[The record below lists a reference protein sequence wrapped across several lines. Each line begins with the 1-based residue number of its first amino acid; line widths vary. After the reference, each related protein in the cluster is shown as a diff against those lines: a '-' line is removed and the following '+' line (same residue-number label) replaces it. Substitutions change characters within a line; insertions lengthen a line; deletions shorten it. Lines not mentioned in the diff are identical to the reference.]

1 MKQLALYI
9 LVFLAGIGFS
19 IAQSSNG
26 VTYKL
31 DYQDSL
37 RLVLENTRNVDAI
50 AVGAAIA
57 TVWKGLGLDQQA
69 VIKNQLKLMKK
80 KGHKLRPQFVNY
92 LGAIVNSINRENI
105 DPVKLSNYL
114 TVAGQVIENEDL
126 TKASVFFKSSRDF
139 FENHTLHFEKSFRLY
154 ARDDE
159 YKFDYIK
166 TEIISDIPDTTTQ
179 KNQFD
184 QWDNQN
190 KPEPTTWE
198 EPPVDTTAQSSEV
211 SLLLPPMPQP
221 ELSGPIIKFEK
232 LTLNFSTPYDSAFLK
247 NTKGSVSLFDNTFV
261 GEGGTFDWSPAGL
274 GPDSVYFEFKAYNFN
289 VTKPE
294 LKADQGKITYKG
306 KISGKV
312 DGIFEFKSLKH
323 KDPSSSN
330 YPRFMSL
337 RSNIPILGLS
347 DEKMKYTGG
356 FALNGKRIYSS
367 SVDTDFAVLE
377 VQGDTDKKF
386 EARSRLFE
394 FQDSTILSKHAQLKI
409 FQENDSI
416 FHPASELRYDYG
428 KKRLV
433 IQKEKGQMKDAPFTS
448 SFFNVDFAADRLR
461 WDLKSDSM
469 NLFAA
474 GGRSQASMIIE
485 SIDYYDPEDYRLL
498 GSVGFTYHPLALVA
512 NYSIKNGVRE
522 FYVDDLAQ
530 RSEIK
535 TEAIRSGMNFLA
547 QKGMIGYNPITGLV
561 QVKDKTLHFFDAY
574 KNKSDYDNLKIHS
587 VTDGPANATI
597 NFPLGRMTV
606 RGVEEF
612 KVSDSLNVVIKP
624 DSSTIT
630 IFKDRDIKFDGKI
643 TAGNFEINGKD
654 FMLKYDSFF
663 INLNHIDSIRF
674 YITETNAKGQTTRRR
689 VNNAMV
695 GADSIA
701 SAAGGLPPRTSQS
714 SGTLFVSKPNN
725 KSGRQ
730 KLPNYP
736 RLDAT
741 AGGVIYFDRREVL
754 NGVYDRSVFFVVP
767 PFKLDSLSDA
777 DPAAINFEGTFVS
790 SGMFPNFKEKLHTMP
805 DKSLGFIHSVPASGY
820 QLFHGDG
827 KFSGGISLDNSGIRS
842 TGRIDYL
849 GASVESKDFVFYP
862 DSVLGKGTV
871 GEIKEKQFGSVFFPQ
886 ATLSEY
892 QLKWLPKQDKFSLK
906 NLRDPFNLYN
916 ETAQLNG
923 RLVVSKTGVSGEG
936 TLITRG
942 SELMSKELKF
952 SAKDFSARH
961 ARFIVKTTNPDKPA
975 LAGDDI
981 SVRFNLEK
989 NYADISPEVEGIAAI
1004 EFPYAQFKTSITDA
1018 RWDLGTQKI
1027 SMTKDKDVPIEN
1039 SYFYTTRKELDSL
1052 VFNAEKAEYDI
1063 QLQQLKVSGVPFI
1076 VVADA
1081 KITPENN
1088 EVLILENAKI
1098 GQLKNTRIVLDTL
1111 NGYHTLKDGVVDI
1124 ISRKEFSGYATYQY
1138 VNSVNDTFAIKMTD
1152 FHLEAI
1158 TEQTKNK
1165 RQSNEIVAT
1174 QQTVGNGTVVE
1185 TEKIILAPR
1194 IFYKGDMVMYATK
1207 PALQLRGYTKLDLKK
1222 IKNYNTW
1229 LRYEQSGDEKDIF
1242 IDFDNALTEEA
1253 RKAEAGLHF
1262 ATDNSLYITFVFD
1275 KKAEEDENFFLPSGS
1290 LFFDKETGEFKI
1302 EDRKKAAGEKLS
1314 GKVFAYNEEKQEV
1327 RFEGPVNFFKGNNDF
1342 KITASAL
1349 GSGNLETNE
1358 IRMNSFVMA
1367 NINIPTQAFQLMA
1380 LNLIEVM
1387 KEEGGAEGLG
1397 DQTELLY
1404 KIADIVGEKAV
1415 KDYEQRSLQSYV
1427 SLSTIPALAQPLVF
1441 ANVNLK
1447 WSQKFKAFY
1456 SEGNL
1461 GLSNM
1466 GRNDINGAFEGF
1478 MEIRKNEDGSPV
1490 FHVFIKASPEAWYY
1504 FGFEDNRL
1512 MLQSSNQAFNDL
1524 VSKKTNASKAKVG
1537 ELIFIPGSDEE
1548 ALAFINRFRQNY
1560 YGIEA
1565 PYELNSASSAA
1576 KKKEKKKDVKD
1587 EDDGF

>member
-1 MKQLALYI
+1 M
-9 LVFLAGIGFS
+9 
-19 IAQSSNG
+19 
-26 VTYKL
+26 
-31 DYQDSL
+31 
-37 RLVLENTRNVDAI
+37 
-50 AVGAAIA
+50 AVGAAIG
-57 TVWKGLGLDQQA
+57 TVWNGLGMDQQA
-69 VIKNQLKLMKK
+69 VVKNQLKQMKQ
-80 KGHKLRPQFVNY
+80 KGYKLRPHVVNY
-92 LGAIVNSINRENI
+92 LGAIVNAINRESI
-105 DPVKLSNYL
+105 DPVKLANYIRI
-114 TVAGQVIENEDL
+114 AGLVIENEDINK
-126 TKASVFFKSSRDF
+126 TATFFKNSRDF
-139 FENHTLHFEKSFRLY
+139 FEHHALHHEKSFRLY
-154 ARDDE
+154 ARDDQ
-159 YKFDYIK
+159 YQFDYIK
-166 TEIISDIPDTTTQ
+166 IETIPELPDTATQ
-179 KNQFD
+179 ENKFD
-184 QWDNQN
+184 QWDNQATT
-190 KPEPTTWE
+190 EPTTWE
-198 EPPVDTTAQSSEV
+198 EPPVDTVAQSSEV
-211 SLLLPPMPQP
+211 SLLLPPEPQP
-221 ELSGPIIKFEK
+221 ILSGPIIKFDK
-232 LTLNFSTPYDSAFLK
+232 VTLNFSTPYDSAFLK
-247 NTKGSVSLFDNTFV
+247 NTKGSVSLIDNTFV
-261 GEGGTFDWSPAGL
+261 GEGGSFDWTPAGL
-274 GPDSVYFEFKAYNFN
+274 GPDSVYFEFSAYNFN
-289 VTKPE
+289 VTRPQ
-294 LKADQGKITYKG
+294 LKTDQGKITYVGKVKG
-306 KISGKV
+306 KV
-312 DGIFEFKSLKH
+312 EGIFEFKSVKH
-323 KDPSSSN
+323 KDAATSY

-337 RSNIPILGLS
+337 KSNIPILGLA
-347 DEKMKYTGG
+347 DERMKYTGG

-367 SVDTDFAVLE
+367 SVDTDFATLE
-377 VQGDTDKKF
+377 VLGETDKKF

-394 FQDSTILSKHAQLKI
+394 FQDSVIFSKHALVKI

-416 FHPASELRYDYG
+416 FHPAAELRYDYG

-433 IQKEKGQMKDAPFTS
+433 IQKGKGPMKDAPFNS
-448 SFFNVDFAADRLR
+448 SFFNVDFAIERLR

-485 SIDYYDPEDYRLL
+485 SIDFYDPEDYRLL
-498 GSVGFTYHPLALVA
+498 GGIGFTYHPLALVA

-522 FYVDDLAQ
+522 FYVDDLS
-530 RSEIK
+530 RNSGIK
-535 TEAIRSGMNFLA
+535 YEAISRGMNFLA
-547 QKGMIGYNPITGLV
+547 QKGMIGFNPISGLI

-574 KNKSDYDNLKIHS
+574 KNNSDYDNLKIHS

-597 NFPLGRMTV
+597 NFPKGRMTV

-630 IFKDRDIKFDGKI
+630 ILKDRDIKFDGKI

-695 GADSIA
+695 GADSVA
-701 SAAGGLPPRTSQS
+701 SIVGGLPHESSKS
-714 SGTLFVSKPNN
+714 SGTLFISRTNN
-725 KSGRQ
+725 KSGRE

-736 RLDAT
+736 RLDAA

-767 PFKLDSLSDA
+767 PFKLDSLNDA
-777 DPAAINFEGTFVS
+777 DPGSINFDGTFSS

-805 DKSLGFIHSVPASGY
+805 DKSLGFIHATPASGY
-820 QLFHGDG
+820 QLFQGQG
-827 KFSGGISLDNSGIRS
+827 KFFGGMSLDNSGIRS
-842 TGRIDYL
+842 TGKIEYL
-849 GASVESKDFVFYP
+849 AANVESKDFVFYP
-862 DSVLGKGTV
+862 DSVLGKGVV
-871 GEIKEKQFGSVFFPQ
+871 GEIKEQQFGSVWFPQ
-886 ATLSEY
+886 ATLTEY
-892 QLKWLPKQDKFSLK
+892 QLKWLPKQDKFTLK

-916 ETAQLNG
+916 ATAQLNG
-923 RLVVSKTGVSGEG
+923 KMVVSKTGLSGDG
-936 TLITRG
+936 KLITRG
-942 SELMSKELKF
+942 SELTSSELKF

-961 ARFIVKTTNPDKPA
+961 ARFEVKTTNPDKPA

-981 SVRFNLEK
+981 SLRFNLEK

-1018 RWDLGTQKI
+1018 RWDLSTQKI

-1063 QLQQLKVSGVPFI
+1063 QTQQLKVSGIPFI

-1098 GQLKNTRIVLDTL
+1098 GQLKNTVIVLDTL
-1111 NGYHTLKDGVVDI
+1111 NGYHRLTDGVVDI

-1138 VNSVNDTFAIKMTD
+1138 VNAVNDTFAIKMTD

-1165 RQSNEIVAT
+1165 RQSDEIIAT
-1174 QQTVGNGTVVE
+1174 QQTVGNGTVIE

-1194 IFYKGDMVMYATK
+1194 IFYKGDLVMYATK

-1242 IDFDNALTEEA
+1242 IDFDNALTEEG

-1262 ATDNSLYITFVFD
+1262 GTDNSLYITFVFD
-1275 KKAEEDENFFLPSGS
+1275 KKAEEDEDFFLPSGS

-1302 EDRKKAAGEKLS
+1302 EDRQKALGEKLS

-1367 NINIPTQAFQLMA
+1367 NMNIPTMAYQLMA
-1380 LNLIEVM
+1380 QNLIEVL
-1387 KEEGGAEGLG
+1387 KAEGGAEGLG
-1397 DQTELLY
+1397 DQTDLLY
-1404 KIADIVGEKAV
+1404 KIADIVGERAV
-1415 KDYEQRSLQSYV
+1415 KDFEQRSLQNYS
-1427 SLSTIPALAQPLVF
+1427 SLSTIPALVQPLVF

-1466 GRNDINGAFEGF
+1466 GKYDINGAFEGF
-1478 MEIRKNEDGSPV
+1478 MEMRKNEDGTPV
-1490 FHVFIKASPEAWYY
+1490 FHVFVKASPEAWYY

-1512 MLQSSNQAFNDL
+1512 MLQSSNQTFNDL
-1524 VSKKTNASKAKVG
+1524 IAKKTNAGKAKVG
-1537 ELIFIPGSDEE
+1537 ELIFVPGSDEE

-1565 PYELNSASSAA
+1565 PYDLSGGSSEAN
-1576 KKKEKKKDVKD
+1576 KKEKKKDAKD

>member
-1 MKQLALYI
+1 M
-9 LVFLAGIGFS
+9 
-19 IAQSSNG
+19 
-26 VTYKL
+26 
-31 DYQDSL
+31 
-37 RLVLENTRNVDAI
+37 
-50 AVGAAIA
+50 AVGAAIG
-57 TVWKGLGLDQQA
+57 TVWNGLGMDQQA
-69 VIKNQLKLMKK
+69 VIKSQLKLMKK
-80 KGHKLRPQFVNY
+80 KGYKLRPHYVNY
-92 LGAIVNSINRENI
+92 LGAIVNAINRENI
-105 DPVKLSNYL
+105 DPVKLSQYL
-114 TVAGQVIENEDL
+114 TVAGQVIENEDISK
-126 TKASVFFKSSRDF
+126 TSSFFNNSRDF
-139 FENHTLHFEKSFRLY
+139 FEHHALHYEKSFRLY
-154 ARDDE
+154 ARDDQYHFE
-159 YKFDYIK
+159 YIK
-166 TEIISDIPDTTTQ
+166 SETIPLLPDTATQ
-179 KNQFD
+179 QSQFD
-184 QWDNQN
+184 TWDNQN
-190 KPEPTTWE
+190 KTEPTTWE
-198 EPPVDTTAQSSEV
+198 EPAVDTTAQSEEF
-211 SLLLPPMPQP
+211 SLLFPPMPQP

-232 LTLNFSTPYDSAFLK
+232 LTLNFSTPSDSAFLK
-247 NTKGSVSLFDNTFV
+247 NTKGSVSLITNMFV
-261 GEGGTFDWSPAGL
+261 GEGGSFDWSPAGL
-274 GPDSVYFEFKAYNFN
+274 GPDSVYFDFRAYHFD
-289 VTKPE
+289 VSKPE
-294 LKADQGKITYKG
+294 IKADQGKITYKG
-306 KISGKV
+306 KIRGKEE
-312 DGIFEFKSLKH
+312 GIFEFKSVRH
-323 KDPSSSN
+323 KDPASSN
-330 YPRFMSL
+330 YPRYMSL
-337 RSNIPILGLS
+337 RSNIPMLGLS
-347 DEKMKYTGG
+347 DEKMKYIGG
-356 FALNGKRIYSS
+356 FALNGRRIYSS
-367 SVDTDFAVLE
+367 SVDGDFATLE
-377 VQGDTDKKF
+377 VLGDTDKKF

-394 FQDSTILSKHAQLKI
+394 FKDSVIVAKHALVKI

-416 FHPASELRYDYG
+416 FHPAVELRYDYG

-448 SFFNVDFAADRLR
+448 SFFNVDFATDHLR

-469 NLFAA
+469 NMFAA

-485 SIDYYDPEDYRLL
+485 SIDFYDPEDFRLL
-498 GSVGFTYHPLALVA
+498 GGIGFTFHPLALVA
-512 NYSIKNGVRE
+512 NYSINNGVRE
-522 FYVDDLAQ
+522 FYENDLV
-530 RSEIK
+530 RSLNIK
-535 TEAIRSGMNFLA
+535 PEAIRMGMSFLA
-547 QKGMIGYNPITGLV
+547 QKGMIGYNPISGLI
-561 QVKDKTLHFFDAY
+561 QVKDKTLHFFEAS
-574 KNKSDYDNLKIHS
+574 KNNTDYDNLKIHS
-587 VTDGPANATI
+587 VMDGPANATI
-597 NFPLGRMTV
+597 NFRKGRMTV

-630 IFKDRDIKFDGKI
+630 ILKDRDIKFDGKI

-695 GADSIA
+695 GADSVA
-701 SAAGGLPPRTSQS
+701 SIVGGLPHNSSQS

-725 KSGRQ
+725 KSGRT
-730 KLPNYP
+730 KLPTYP

-767 PFKLDSLSDA
+767 PFKLDSLNDA
-777 DPAAINFEGTFVS
+777 DPGSINFEGTFS
-790 SGMFPNFKEKLHTMP
+790 SSSMFPNFKEKLHTMP
-805 DKSLGFIHSVPASGY
+805 DKSLGFIHTTPESGY
-820 QLFHGDG
+820 QLFNGDG
-827 KFSGGISLDNSGIRS
+827 KLTGDMSLDNSGIRS

-849 GASVESKDFVFYP
+849 AASVASTDFVFYP

-871 GEIKEKQFGSVFFPQ
+871 GEIEEKQFGSVWFPQ
-886 ATLSEY
+886 VTLTEY
-892 QLKWLPKQDKFSLK
+892 QLKWLPKQDKFRLK

-916 ETAQLNG
+916 STAQLNG
-923 RLVVSKTGVSGEG
+923 YMVVSKSGMSGEG
-936 TLITRG
+936 KLITRG
-942 SELMSKELKF
+942 SELTSAELKF

-961 ARFIVKTTNPDKPA
+961 ARFEVKTTNPDKPA

-989 NYADISPEVEGIAAI
+989 NYADISPEVEGTAAI

-1018 RWDLGTQKI
+1018 RWDLSTQKI

-1039 SYFYTTRKELDSL
+1039 SYFYATRKELDSL

-1063 QLQQLKVSGVPFI
+1063 QSQHLKVSGIPYI

-1098 GQLKNTRIVLDTL
+1098 GQLKNTTIVLDTL
-1111 NGYHTLKDGVVDI
+1111 NGYHRLKDGVVDI
-1124 ISRKEFSGYATYQY
+1124 LSRKEFSGYATYQY
-1138 VNSVNDTFAIKMTD
+1138 VNSVNDTFSIKMTD

-1158 TEQTKNK
+1158 TEETKNK
-1165 RQSNEIVAT
+1165 KRADEILAT
-1174 QQTVGNGTVVE
+1174 QQTVGNGTVIE
-1185 TEKIILAPR
+1185 AEKIILAPR
-1194 IFYKGDMVMYATK
+1194 IYYKGDMVMYATK

-1242 IDFDNALTEEA
+1242 IDFDNALTEEGS
-1253 RKAEAGLHF
+1253 KAEAGLHF
-1262 ATDNSLYITFVFD
+1262 ANDNSLYITFVFD
-1275 KKAEEDENFFLPSGS
+1275 KKAEEDDDFFLPSGS

-1302 EDRKKAAGEKLS
+1302 EDHQKAIGEKLS

-1358 IRMNSFVMA
+1358 IKMNSFVMA
-1367 NINIPTQAFQLMA
+1367 NMNIPTMAFQLMA
-1380 LNLIEVM
+1380 TNLIEVM
-1387 KEEGGAEGLG
+1387 QAEGAAEGLG

-1415 KDYEQRSLQSYV
+1415 KDYEQRSLQNYA
-1427 SLSTIPALAQPLVF
+1427 SLSTIPALVQPLVF

-1456 SEGNL
+1456 NEGNL

-1466 GRNDINGAFEGF
+1466 GRYDINGAFEGF
-1478 MEIRKNEDGSPV
+1478 MEIKKNEDGSPV
-1490 FHVFIKASPEAWYY
+1490 FHVFVKASPEAWFY

-1512 MLQSSNQAFNDL
+1512 MLQSSNQAFNEL
-1524 VSKKTNASKAKVG
+1524 VGKKTNASKAKVG

-1565 PYELNSASSAA
+1565 PYEINSASSAA
-1576 KKKEKKKDVKD
+1576 KKKEKKKDEKE